1 VVHARV
7 RGIALHLVLRNNS
20 SLIALDDHPRSQDN
34 IKYRD
39 LVANAIMLHNVVDMT
54 NVLAALQQEGVCV
67 TPEAASHLSPYL
79 NGHLKR
85 FGQYGLDMTIQPEPL
100 EPKTLFGL
108 RV

>member
-1 VVHARV
+1 
-7 RGIALHLVLRNNS
+7 VLRTR
-20 SLIALDDHPRSQDN
+20 DPVEQEKR

-67 TPEAASHLSPYL
+67 TPEVASHLSPYL

-85 FGQYGLDMTIQPEPL
+85 FGQYVLDMTIQPEPL
-100 EPKTLFGL
+100 ELKILFGT
-108 RV
+108 RA